1 MPVATRP
8 LFVAI
13 PALFAAAM
21 TAPVAAQSTM
31 ADAGA
36 MFDGTMAVARLSD
49 AEASCEQLY
58 AEATHLERTV
68 AAMPKP
74 EDPATLAMKM
84 QADMREA
91 QQRMVAGQRA
101 RSLGTSLLSLVPGA
115 GMVAGAVS
123 SLGSRGAGTAAL
135 DKTIEDS
142 MRAQQDSVAAMMAL
156 ARLQARQGY
165 VTQLFVERGCKP
177 SQLDAAA
184 VAVAAAALGDSG
196 ADAIDPPPTAKAA
209 GNAQDAAQVDTQTR
223 GAIVAHKSLPAGTR
237 ESEQTPSAPMVPD
250 ENEAGAPPDTDAAT
264 DTRGAG
270 DA

>member
-1 MPVATRP
+1 MPLAPRP

-13 PALFAAAM
+13 PALFAAVA
-21 TAPVAAQSTM
+21 APVGAQSTVM
-31 ADAGA
+31 DPDT
-36 MFDGTMAVARLSD
+36 MLDGTMAVARLSD

-68 AAMPKP
+68 AAMPRP

-101 RSLGTSLLSLVPGA
+101 RSIGTSLLSLVPGV

-142 MRAQQDSVAAMMAL
+142 MRAQQDSVAAMMATS
-156 ARLQARQGY
+156 RLQARQGY
-165 VTQLFVERGCKP
+165 VTRLFVERGCKP
-177 SQLDAAA
+177 SQLDAAGV
-184 VAVAAAALGDSG
+184 VAATTALAGGAPDASLPSPATQSIDDAGHAAAAGARAQGTVAPQAALP
-196 ADAIDPPPTAKAA
+196 ADA
-209 GNAQDAAQVDTQTR
+209 
-223 GAIVAHKSLPAGTR
+223 
-237 ESEQTPSAPMVPD
+237 SETDWPPSAPMPAT
-250 ENEAGAPPDTDAAT
+250 ETEAGTTPGVDPAPGAT
-264 DTRGAG
+264 GA
-270 DA
+270 

>member
-8 LFVAI
+8 LFAAI
-13 PALFAAAM
+13 PALFAAA
-21 TAPVAAQSTM
+21 TIAPVAAQSTM
-31 ADAGA
+31 ADPGA

-91 QQRMVAGQRA
+91 QHRMVAGQRA
-101 RSLGTSLLSLVPGA
+101 RSLGTSLLSLVPGG

-135 DKTIEDS
+135 DKTIEES
-142 MRAQQDSVAAMMAL
+142 MRAQQDSVAAMMAMS
-156 ARLQARQGY
+156 RLQARQGY

-196 ADAIDPPPTAKAA
+196 AVAIEHSTTAKPAGDAQGAA
-209 GNAQDAAQVDTQTR
+209 RLDGQVREAVVSQTR
-223 GAIVAHKSLPAGTR
+223 LPAGTR
-237 ESEQTPSAPMVPD
+237 EAEQTPSAPMVPD
-250 ENEAGAPPDTDAAT
+250 ENGAGAASDTDAAT
-264 DTRGAG
+264 DTPGAG

>member
-13 PALFAAAM
+13 PALFAAM
-21 TAPVAAQSTM
+21 TAPVAAQS
-31 ADAGA
+31 ADPGA

-58 AEATHLERTV
+58 AEATHLERKV

-142 MRAQQDSVAAMMAL
+142 MRAQQDSVAAMMAVS
-156 ARLQARQGY
+156 RLQARQGY

-184 VAVAAAALGDSG
+184 VTVAAAALGDSG
-196 ADAIDPPPTAKAA
+196 ADPIDPPSTAKPA
-209 GNAQDAAQVDTQTR
+209 GDAPDAAQVDTQSP
-223 GAIVAHKSLPAGTR
+223 GAVVPHTSLPAGTR
-237 ESEQTPSAPMVPD
+237 QAEQAPSAPMVPD
-250 ENEAGAPPDTDAAT
+250 ESEADAAPDADVATDAP
-264 DTRGAG
+264 GAG
-270 DA
+270 DT